1 MEIVDVEET
10 ESENPMGWFY
20 MVYTARRDVVEVE
33 YQKGYDTLTIG
44 DPVGGFY
51 PKKTESWN
59 RLNEGESIVA
69 HVNVEW
75 YPVFQLVATDS
86 IYEGTLPLGWD
97 IYTSG
102 QSNDGVPAPLSMT
115 GLIINTPISL
125 YKCDE
130 HLTDGF
136 SSPDLEYGYYSHVD
150 YFLTDSEHPA
160 HCIIGSAVLKEGTP
174 VRALRTNDWDALDI
188 IDQSGNIWRLN
199 MEMSETNGYG
209 ITIDGRSPDELFE
222 GLILI
227 WGGNDG

>member
-1 MEIVDVEET
+1 MGDSCVEIVDVEET

-136 SSPDLEYGYYSHVD
+136 SSPDVQVKISLY
-150 YFLTDSEHPA
+150 
-160 HCIIGSAVLKEGTP
+160 
-174 VRALRTNDWDALDI
+174 R
-188 IDQSGNIWRLN
+188 
-199 MEMSETNGYG
+199 M
-209 ITIDGRSPDELFE
+209 
-222 GLILI
+222 
-227 WGGNDG
+227 

>member
-160 HCIIGSAVLKEGTP
+160 LQE
-174 VRALRTNDWDALDI
+174 
-188 IDQSGNIWRLN
+188 RLN
-199 MEMSETNGYG
+199 TMASENLDVYMKGLKSFGEDAEMAFKRDKPASYTLYH
-209 ITIDGRSPDELFE
+209 RLCCFE
-222 GLILI
+222 R
-227 WGGNDG
+227 GNTCQSFKDQ